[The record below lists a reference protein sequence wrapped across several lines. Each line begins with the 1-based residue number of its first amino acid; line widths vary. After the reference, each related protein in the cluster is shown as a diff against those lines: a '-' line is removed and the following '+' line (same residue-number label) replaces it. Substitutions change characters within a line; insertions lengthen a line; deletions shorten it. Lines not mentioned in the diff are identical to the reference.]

1 MADAKAS
8 AFTLL
13 SVIAAGDGIPV
24 IDDYGG
30 TPVNTISTVERV
42 LGFTWGA
49 FAGGRLTLEDGVPV
63 STTDQTAKGI
73 LYYTPYVHPYIGLF
87 DGTRGKVYPFTQRS
101 LALSITSGYL
111 YDVFIYDNAG
121 TLTLELTEWDNAT
134 ATFTNATEKV
144 NWTANP
150 LADDG
155 MVIFSNSGG
164 AMPTGLTAGTTYF
177 VITRG
182 ANDFQVSL
190 TKGGSAVT
198 FSDDGS
204 GTTTCHSLNTHTA
217 NLTTQDGVYVKS
229 GATTRRW
236 LGTIRASGANTT
248 EDSGWGSTTAASK
261 RYVWNLHNP
270 VPRRLHIEEDTASWT
285 YSGTTNARQANA
297 ATDNQVEVVT
307 GLTRVSAILLSVSGT
322 FQITAGATSRAAAY
336 GIGMDSK
343 TVLADDETSYFTG
356 VASSSLSV
364 PVNAALHSLAALG
377 YHAYYWI
384 EALNN
389 TDFTATFAGT
399 TSPYRRVGLMGW
411 VMA

>member
-1 MADAKAS
+1 MANVKITDYTEVSIAELED
-8 AFTLL
+8 LL
-13 SVIAAGDGIPV
+13 ELVEDPA
-24 IDDYGG
+24 G
-30 TPVNTISTVERV
+30 TPTSRKVSLARL
-42 LGFTWGA
+42 LGVTAGA
-49 FAGGRLTLEDGVPV
+49 LIGGRLTLTSGTPV
-63 STTDQTAKGI
+63 TTADVTAAGT
-73 LYYTPYVHPYIGLF
+73 LYYTPYLHNRIGVY
-87 DGTRGKVYPFTQRS
+87 DGTRWKIYAFSEIS
-101 LALSITSGYL
+101 LALAVTSGYL
-111 YDVFIYDNAG
+111 YDVFVYDNAG
-121 TLTLELTEWDNAT
+121 TLTLEITEWDNAT
-134 ATFTNATEKV
+134 VTFTNATERV
-144 NWTANP
+144 NWASHP
-150 LADDG
+150 LSNGDR
-155 MVIFSNSGG
+155 VIFSNSGG
-164 AMPTGLTAGTTYF
+164 AMPTGLSDATVYF
-177 VITRG
+177 VVG
-182 ANDFQVSL
+182 DAANDFQVSL
-190 TKGGSAVT
+190 TLGGSAVT

-204 GTTTCHSLNTHTA
+204 GTTTAHSLNTHTA

-261 RYVWNLHNP
+261 RYVWNLYNQA
-270 VPRRLHIEEDTASWT
+270 PRRLHIEEDTASWT

-364 PVNAALHSLAALG
+364 PVNAALHSVALLG
-377 YHAYYWI
+377 YHVYYWI

-389 TDFTATFAGT
+389 TDFTATFSGT